1 MSRGGAVLGAVA
13 LVLPLAIS
21 CGSSSSPAAPTLPQ
35 GIVLVGSTPG
45 SGGVVTLEC
54 PFHLCEDGPLNL
66 SLRVVSSAAVPNA
79 TVRSRFLD
87 ATGKECAFVFAT
99 PRQDVA
105 ANQPVTFDSTRAL
118 LTFASAGVLA
128 CPPPFTTT
136 TIDANLMSA
145 GNTIVLGSSLTVGY
159 SFVLPPG

>member
-1 MSRGGAVLGAVA
+1 MRRRAPVLGAAA
-13 LVLPLAIS
+13 LVLPLVGS
-21 CGSSSSPAAPTLPQ
+21 CGSRSSPAAPSPPQ
-35 GIVLVGSTPG
+35 GIVFVGSTPG
-45 SGGVVTLEC
+45 AGGVVTLEC
-54 PFHLCEDGPLNL
+54 PFHRCEDGALNL
-66 SLRVVSSAAVPNA
+66 SLRVVSSEAVPNA

-87 ATGKECAFVFAT
+87 TTGKECAFVFAT

-128 CPPPFTTT
+128 CAPPFTTT

-145 GNTIVLGSSLTVGY
+145 GNTVVFGTSLTIGY
-159 SFVLPPG
+159 TFVLPPG

>member
-1 MSRGGAVLGAVA
+1 VAVG
-13 LVLPLAIS
+13 LPLVVS
-21 CGSSSSPAAPTLPQ
+21 CSSRSSPAAPTTPQ
-35 GIVLVGSTPG
+35 GIVFVGSTPG
-45 SGGVVTLEC
+45 AGGVVTIEC
-54 PFHLCEDGPLNL
+54 PFHHCGDAPLSL
-66 SLRVVSSAAVPNA
+66 SLRVVSSVPVPNA

-87 ATGKECAFVFAT
+87 TTGKECAFVFAT

-105 ANQPVTFDSTRAL
+105 ANQPVTFNSTRAL
-118 LTFASAGVLA
+118 LTYASASVLA

-145 GNTIVLGSSLTVGY
+145 GNTVVLGTSLTIGY

>member
-1 MSRGGAVLGAVA
+1 MSRRGSVLGAVA
-13 LVLPLAIS
+13 VGLPLVAS
-21 CGSSSSPAAPTLPQ
+21 CGSRSSPVAPAMPQ
-35 GIVLVGSTPG
+35 GIVFVGSTPG

-54 PFHLCEDGPLNL
+54 PFHQCGDGPLSL

-87 ATGKECAFVFAT
+87 TTGKECAFVFAT

-118 LTFASAGVLA
+118 LTYASAGVLA

-145 GNTIVLGSSLTVGY
+145 GNTIVLGTSLTVGY